1 VRATRV
7 RTRAIRNPG
16 PHPFPTPLHIPPPF
30 SHTAD
35 TEIDWRAYM
44 QEVEGWVVDGDTDYV
59 NLKGDTGPL
68 VYPGGFMWIFRALR
82 TLTGGGVDIRTAQW
96 IFLAVYLAT
105 EAIVLDVYARTRP
118 GPPWTVLLLAASKR
132 LHSLYVLRLFNDCV
146 GMLFAHAAI
155 ALFVRK
161 QVREPSQERGRRG
174 GRWGTGAAHSAPS
187 REREQPPIQ
196 STLPP
201 LQHTPGPSGGFP
213 RPPPPPPS
221 SHRSGSSAASSTP
234 SPSPSR

>member
-1 VRATRV
+1 
-7 RTRAIRNPG
+7 
-16 PHPFPTPLHIPPPF
+16 
-30 SHTAD
+30 
-35 TEIDWRAYM
+35 M

-82 TLTGGGVDIRTAQW
+82 TVTGGGVDIRTAQW

-161 QVREPSQERGRRG
+161 QVREPSQERGG
-174 GRWGTGAAHSAPS
+174 GGGGGWGTDAAHSAPG
-187 REREQPPIQ
+187 RESSPSNPAFPH
-196 STLPP
+196 SHTHSANPAFPFPPP
-201 LQHTPGPSGGFP
+201 L
-213 RPPPPPPS
+213 S
-221 SHRSGSSAASSTP
+221 SLRSGSSAASSTP